1 MIHMVTLGTAFEDL
15 DNELESMLD
24 MISEA
29 LDLLEK
35 DKKEEAMEM
44 LADLEEAMLDFHEY
58 EECEEEEI
66 EVELEKDIE
75 EPAPAKKPAAKGAK
89 EPAAK
94 ETKKPAAKA
103 PAKKPAAKKA
113 TAKK

>member
-1 MIHMVTLGTAFEDL
+1 MVTLGTAFEDL

-44 LADLEEAMLDFHEY
+44 LADLEEAMLDFLDY
-58 EECEEEEI
+58 EECEEE
-66 EVELEKDIE
+66 DIE
-75 EPAPAKKPAAKGAK
+75 EVLEEEIE
-89 EPAAK
+89 EP
-94 ETKKPAAKA
+94 A

>member
-1 MIHMVTLGTAFEDL
+1 VIHMVTLGTAFEDL

-44 LADLEEAMLDFHEY
+44 LADLEEAMLDFLDY
-58 EECEEEEI
+58 EECEEE
-66 EVELEKDIE
+66 DIE
-75 EPAPAKKPAAKGAK
+75 EVLEEEIE
-89 EPAAK
+89 EP
-94 ETKKPAAKA
+94 A

>member
-1 MIHMVTLGTAFEDL
+1 MVTLGTAFEDL

-44 LADLEEAMLDFHEY
+44 LADLEEAMLDFLDY
-58 EECEEEEI
+58 EECEEEDI
-66 EVELEKDIE
+66 EEVLEEEIE

-89 EPAAK
+89 
-94 ETKKPAAKA
+94 KPA
-103 PAKKPAAKKA
+103 
-113 TAKK
+113 

>member
-1 MIHMVTLGTAFEDL
+1 MVTLGTAFEDL

-44 LADLEEAMLDFHEY
+44 LADL
-58 EECEEEEI
+58 
-66 EVELEKDIE
+66 
-75 EPAPAKKPAAKGAK
+75 
-89 EPAAK
+89 
-94 ETKKPAAKA
+94 
-103 PAKKPAAKKA
+103 
-113 TAKK
+113 

>member
-44 LADLEEAMLDFHEY
+44 LADLEEAMLDFLDY
-58 EECEEEEI
+58 EECEEE
-66 EVELEKDIE
+66 DIE
-75 EPAPAKKPAAKGAK
+75 EVLEEEIE
-89 EPAAK
+89 EP
-94 ETKKPAAKA
+94 A